1 MKHIAIDKLN
11 TADFFNEIFDCK
23 KMKSLVEENGHQSF
37 SEKFRNWL
45 HQHTTHTKERVWV
58 DIESYQA
65 G

>member
-1 MKHIAIDKLN
+1 MKYNANDKAN
-11 TADFFNEIFDCK
+11 ATDFFNEIFDCK
-23 KMKSLVEENGHQSF
+23 KMKSLVADREPQNF

-45 HQHTTHTKERVWV
+45 KEQTTNTRERVWV